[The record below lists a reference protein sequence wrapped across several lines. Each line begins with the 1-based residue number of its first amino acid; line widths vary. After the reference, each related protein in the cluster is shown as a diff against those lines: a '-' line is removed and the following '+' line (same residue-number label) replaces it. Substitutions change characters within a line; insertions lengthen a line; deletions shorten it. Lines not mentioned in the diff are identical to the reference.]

1 MDIGEIEL
9 RIPTVSEIN
18 EQMVEFTKEYVRQKV
33 SEVLTELSVDE
44 QLPRDRL
51 MRYIHT
57 INFDD
62 ISLTINSMKRP
73 RKKIDTRERCQ
84 AKTSKGDQ
92 CTRKRKDLVQFCGSH
107 ESSRPYGEIK
117 GDSFIR
123 TKPVI
128 KSRSLTVAP

>member
-9 RIPTVSEIN
+9 RIPTISDIN
-18 EQMVEFTKEYVRQKV
+18 EQMVEFTKEYVRKKI

-44 QLPRDRL
+44 QLPRDQL
-51 MRYIHT
+51 MRYIHN

-73 RKKIDTRERCQ
+73 RKKVDTRERCRAQ
-84 AKTSKGDQ
+84 TSKGER
-92 CTRKRKDLVQFCGSH
+92 CTRKRKDMLEFCGSH
-107 ESSRPYGEIK
+107 ESSRPYGEVTE
-117 GDSFIR
+117 GPSTR

-128 KSRSLTVAP
+128 KTRSSTSAP